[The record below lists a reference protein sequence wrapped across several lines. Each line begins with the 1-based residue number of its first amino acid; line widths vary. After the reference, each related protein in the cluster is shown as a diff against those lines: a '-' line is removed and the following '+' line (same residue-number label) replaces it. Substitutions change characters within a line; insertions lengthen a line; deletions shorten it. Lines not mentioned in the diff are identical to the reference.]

1 MTGTLLFWALVLAG
15 VGTFAVQMATRVR
28 AIAAAPG
35 ALSIDQPVRRL
46 RQFVV
51 DVVFQ
56 GRVIRGK
63 PWVGF
68 AHLFV
73 FWGFVAFGGYT
84 LVETLHGLGIADLT
98 ASRVFTIY
106 KWALVPFCVAVLTG
120 IVLLLIRRG
129 VVRPRALGTRVSAES
144 MLIGAFIVV
153 LMVTFLLDLWLP
165 AASAARTPNW
175 WVHMGVV
182 FTFLALIPNS
192 KHLHLVLS
200 PATVLLKAPRLGTV
214 PPLDFEQEQVGLETV
229 ADLPKKAVLDAL
241 TCVECGRCQE
251 NCPAFATG
259 KALNPKAI
267 VLQNEAAILAGAST
281 TKLVDVYDENVL
293 WQCTTCGA
301 CEDVCPVG
309 IEHLPVIIGAR
320 RGEVSNGNA
329 PEYLAPVYN
338 DMERR
343 GNIWGLLSDQRQ
355 KFVASAGLETFDPAR
370 HEYLIWLGC
379 AGAYEADFQR
389 SLRDLCAILQAHG
402 KTFGVLSKERCT
414 GDVAKRTGNEYL
426 FQELATQN
434 ADDLTTSG
442 AHTVVTSCPHCLKTL
457 GHDYADFGFT
467 GKVVH
472 SSALVE
478 ALTRDTALPAQG
490 PDAPAGG
497 EPDAGEHVT
506 FHDPCYLGRYAG
518 QHEEPR
524 ALLTRFG
531 ATVAE
536 PERTRDNP
544 FCCGAGGGLLFE
556 EHESGKRISQ
566 ERLEQLQATGASTI
580 VMGCPFCAVML
591 KGARAS
597 QGDADVQMVDLM
609 TWTAGRLRKAGRL
622 PDASPAP
629 SAASPGASAE

>member
-15 VGTFAVQMATRVR
+15 VGAFAAQMAPRLR
-28 AIAAAPG
+28 AVAGAPG
-35 ALSIDQPVRRL
+35 SFSLDHLSVRVGRFL
-46 RQFVV
+46 T

-56 GRVIRGK
+56 ARVIRHK
-63 PWVGF
+63 PWVGM

-84 LVETLHGLGIADLT
+84 LVETLHGLGLIDLT
-98 ASRVFTIY
+98 ATAAFAVY
-106 KWALVPFCVAVLTG
+106 KRLLVPFCLAVLAG
-120 IVLLLIRRG
+120 IVLLIVRRG
-129 VVRPRALGTRVSAES
+129 IVRPRALGATVSKES
-144 MLIGAFIVV
+144 LLIGVFIAV
-153 LMVTFLLDLWLP
+153 LMATFLFDLTL
-165 AASAARTPNW
+165 AEGVARQTNW
-175 WVHMGVV
+175 WLHMGVIY
-182 FTFLALIPNS
+182 TFLALIPNS

-200 PATVLLKAPRLGTV
+200 PATVFLKSPVLGTV

-267 VLQNEAAILAGAST
+267 VLQNEAAILAGARDT
-281 TKLVDVYDENVL
+281 RLVDVYDPGVL

-309 IEHLPVIIGAR
+309 IEHMPVIIGAR
-320 RGEVSNGNA
+320 RGEVSNGHA
-329 PEYLAPVYN
+329 PDYLAPAYN
-338 DMERR
+338 DLERR
-343 GNIWGLLSDQRQ
+343 GNVWGLMSDQRQ
-355 KFVASAGLETFDPAR
+355 KFVDAAALEVFDPAR

-379 AGAYEADFQR
+379 AGSFEADYQKSLR
-389 SLRDLCAILQAHG
+389 SLFAILRGSG

-434 ADDLTTSG
+434 ASDLADAG
-442 AHTVVTSCPHCLKTL
+442 AHQVVTSCPHCLKTL

-472 SSALVE
+472 SSVLVDQ
-478 ALTRDTALPAQG
+478 LTRDVSSIP
-490 PDAPAGG
+490 PDD
-497 EPDAGEHVT
+497 ETVT
-506 FHDPCYLGRYAG
+506 FHDPCYLGRYAR
-518 QHEEPR
+518 HHDEPR
-524 ALLTRFG
+524 ALMSRLG

-536 PERTRDNP
+536 PERTRDNT

-566 ERLEQLQATGASTI
+566 ERLDQLQATGANTI
-580 VMGCPFCAVML
+580 VMGCPFCALML
-591 KGARAS
+591 KGAKAS
-597 QGDADVQMVDLM
+597 QPDTDVQMVDLM
-609 TWTAGRLRKAGRL
+609 TWTEGRLRKAGRL
-622 PDASPAP
+622 GSADSDHEAPPA
-629 SAASPGASAE
+629 

>member
-15 VGTFAVQMATRVR
+15 VGAFAVQMARRAR

-35 ALSIDQPVRRL
+35 VLSVDHPRRRL
-46 RQFVV
+46 RQVV
-51 DVVFQ
+51 TDVVFQ
-56 GRVIRGK
+56 GRVLRGT
-63 PWVGF
+63 PWVGM

-84 LVETLHGLGIADLT
+84 ALETLRGLGIADAT
-98 ASRVFTIY
+98 GSRLFTIY
-106 KWALVPFCVAVLTG
+106 KWMLVPFSVTVLAG
-120 IVLLLIRRG
+120 ILLLLVRRG
-129 VVRPRALGTRVSAES
+129 LVRPRALGASVSGES
-144 MLIGAFIVV
+144 MLIGTFIIV
-153 LMVTFLLDLWLP
+153 LMVTFLLDVGLP
-165 AASAARTPNW
+165 AGSAARGPNW

-182 FTFLALIPNS
+182 FAFLALIPRS

-200 PATVLLKAPRLGTV
+200 PATVYMKAPTLGTV
-214 PPLDFEQEQVGLETV
+214 PSLDFEKEEVGLETV
-229 ADLPKKAVLDAL
+229 ADLPKKAVLDAF

-267 VLQNEAAILAGAST
+267 VLQNEAAILAGRSEAR
-281 TKLVDVYDENVL
+281 LPDVYDPGVL

-309 IEHLPVIIGAR
+309 IEHTPVIIGAR

-329 PEYLAPVYN
+329 PDFLAPVYN

-343 GNIWGLLSDQRQ
+343 GNIWGMLSEQRQ
-355 KFVASAGLETFDPAR
+355 KFVTAAGLETFDPQK

-379 AGAYEADFQR
+379 AGAFEADFQR
-389 SLRDLCAILQAHG
+389 SLRDLCAILRAHG
-402 KTFGVLSKERCT
+402 RTFGVLGKERCT

-434 ADDLTTSG
+434 AGDLAASR

-472 SSALVE
+472 SSALVD
-478 ALTRDTALPAQG
+478 ALTRETSPLEQQH
-490 PDAPAGG
+490 
-497 EPDAGEHVT
+497 DAGSDDARASEESVT

-518 QHEEPR
+518 EHEAPR
-524 ALLTRFG
+524 ALLSRFG
-531 ATVAE
+531 ATIAE

-556 EHESGKRISQ
+556 EHEAGKRIS
-566 ERLEQLQATGASTI
+566 EARLEQLQATGAKTV

-591 KGARAS
+591 KGAKAS
-597 QGDADVQMVDLM
+597 QPAADVQMVDLM
-609 TWTAGRLRKAGRL
+609 TWTAGRLRKAGRIA
-622 PDASPAP
+622 DAATTTAGPEATD
-629 SAASPGASAE
+629 A